1 MRREET
7 KPRELRAASGTT
19 TSAARTKSGA
29 GRYTVL
35 LRIPAWATEQT
46 EHSWLGSLELSE

>member
-7 KPRELRAASGTT
+7 KPRELRAASGTI
-19 TSAARTKSGA
+19 TSAAGTKSGA

-35 LRIPAWATEQT
+35 LRTPAWATEQI
-46 EHSWLGSLELSE
+46 EQSWLGSLELSV